1 MLRHYVTTK
10 IPGTAA
16 DGGGGGV
23 AWTSVNNAKV
33 EDGILA
39 DCGIVGPGGGGGF
52 PNQLKLTN
60 FNFGIPPGAV
70 IDGIYVEAKVQ
81 TTGGVSGNDDGF
93 VNLIYNGG
101 ATDTSDTPNPG
112 IAWSSTLNWIT
123 HGDNSSLW
131 GREWTAAEINHSDF
145 GVALAAFPGTGTADI
160 HVDAVQIT
168 VYWHIELSTAP
179 ADVPTRVAYKVY
191 SRDGDYLGELPA
203 VSSPFAF
210 PQDINSAGSSIEI
223 TCGIKAENEVTVD
236 ALLTDD
242 DDEILTDND
251 LPILA
256 SNTEIMI
263 SEGASNN
270 NAIFKNSNRVAV
282 WMYNYWYPNGKLMFS
297 GQVNK
302 VTPKYAGG
310 SSYVKLLVYSDG
322 LDLNNLIARGY
333 PFTYTTDVSQT
344 SQNGYVTSSVV
355 GGKGAGWN
363 VYGQSFIVGAG
374 VTNIG
379 AITLKLQGSATVS
392 VSLYDNVNGNLL
404 GTASKVVSAGSATD
418 IQFEFPSLIDV
429 TAGGTYF
436 FAVWVDPGQSIKVYK
451 HGTSSTYADGSMYNS
466 NYAGSSGGGSF
477 AAVSG
482 DFYFIT
488 KYGTP
493 TTTTTYSSQDPVTG
507 MMSGILAD
515 YNNRGGYITER
526 DFEATGL
533 SLTYTFAVA
542 FIYDAL
548 KKVLDMSP
556 AGFYSYIDLGTAEI
570 DILQESET
578 ADFTVV
584 RGKDIVDLE
593 LSLSIE
599 NVKNYLLFTGGDTG
613 GGTNLY
619 RDYSDAESNALY
631 GLRTEAKTD
640 NRVTLN
646 ATANAIGDSFIA
658 ENSEETQETSL
669 IVPVTAMDHTLLI
682 PGKTIGFR
690 NFGNFI
696 DSMVLQIVRRE
707 FNTKTVTLTL
717 GRLPVRMSDEIQRIN
732 RGLLNE
738 QTIGN
743 PSAPS

>member
-1 MLRHYVTTK
+1 MLRHYQNTNGA
-10 IPGTAA
+10 GT
-16 DGGGGGV
+16 G
-23 AWTSVNNAKV
+23 SN
-33 EDGILA
+33 
-39 DCGIVGPGGGGGF
+39 VGPGSPNASWSNPSYITTDDANSASIGFFTGGQHGDALVASDFGF
-52 PNQLKLTN
+52 SL
-60 FNFGIPPGAV
+60 PPGAV
-70 IDGIYVEAKVQ
+70 IDGVSVSIDGSQ
-81 TTGGVSGNDDGF
+81 TGCYGSVSISPALAISKDLGALPQAYGGSDD
-93 VNLIYNGG
+93 
-101 ATDTSDTPNPG
+101 
-112 IAWSSTLNWIT
+112 
-123 HGDNSSLW
+123 LW
-131 GREWTAAEINHSDF
+131 GASEITAAEIASLEVSVDTSDVSGGD
-145 GVALAAFPGTGTADI
+145 GVASVNYI
-160 HVDAVQIT
+160 SVT
-168 VYWHIELSTAP
+168 VYWHIELATAA

-223 TCGIKAENEVTVD
+223 TCGIKAENEVTVE

-242 DDEILTDND
+242 GDDILTDDD

-256 SNTEIMI
+256 SETDIMI
-263 SEGASNN
+263 ARGASTN
-270 NAIFKNSNRVAV
+270 NAIFKNSNRIAV

-302 VTPKYAGG
+302 ITPKYAGG
-310 SSYVKLLVYSDG
+310 ASYVKVLVYSDG
-322 LDLNNLIARGY
+322 LDLNNFIARGY

-344 SQNGYVTSSVV
+344 SQNGYVTCSVD

-363 VYGQSFIVGAG
+363 VYGQSFIVGG
-374 VTNIG
+374 SVTNIG
-379 AITLKLQGSATVS
+379 AITLKLQGTANVS
-392 VSLYDNVNGNLL
+392 VSLYDSVNGNLL
-404 GTASKVVSAGSATD
+404 GTATRSVAAGSATD

-429 TAGGTYF
+429 SSGGTYF
-436 FAVWVDPGQSIKVYK
+436 FAVWVDAGQSIKVYK
-451 HGTSSTYADGSMYNS
+451 HGTSSTYANGSMYNS
-466 NYAGSSGGGSF
+466 LYSGGSGGGSF
-477 AAVSG
+477 SAVSG
-482 DFYFIT
+482 DMYFIT

-493 TTTTTYSSQDPVTG
+493 TTTTTYSSQDPITG
-507 MMSGILAD
+507 MMSAILTD

-533 SLTYTFAVA
+533 SLTYTFVVA

-548 KKVLDMSP
+548 KKVMDLSP
-556 AGFYSYIDLGTAEI
+556 DGFYSYIDLGTAEM
-570 DILQESET
+570 DILQESAT

-599 NVKNYLLFTGGDTG
+599 NIKNYLLFTGGDTG
-613 GGTNLY
+613 GGANLY

-640 NRVTLN
+640 NRVTVT
-646 ATANAIGDSFIA
+646 ATADAIGDSFIA
-658 ENSEETQETSL
+658 GNADETQETTL

-690 NFGNFI
+690 NFDNFI

-738 QTIGN
+738 QTIAN